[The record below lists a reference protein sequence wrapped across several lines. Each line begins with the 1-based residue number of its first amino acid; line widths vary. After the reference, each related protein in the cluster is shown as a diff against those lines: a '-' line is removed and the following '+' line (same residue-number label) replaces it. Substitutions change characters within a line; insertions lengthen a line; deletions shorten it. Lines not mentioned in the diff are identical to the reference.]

1 MGGCRVEAGSA
12 GVCRGRNFSVVP
24 SRDPISTVYSR
35 SKHLPPIPYIGIYNI
50 IIAVQHSVPGMF
62 TLTIEPLRDLFCRYY
77 KIYEEM
83 LKSKPKKAPRY
94 SSLLDLNIIINGL
107 NGFVLQ
113 NSWNSSLYQVQIEAN
128 VSV

>member
-1 MGGCRVEAGSA
+1 
-12 GVCRGRNFSVVP
+12 
-24 SRDPISTVYSR
+24 
-35 SKHLPPIPYIGIYNI
+35 
-50 IIAVQHSVPGMF
+50 
-62 TLTIEPLRDLFCRYY
+62 
-77 KIYEEM
+77 M

-128 VSV
+128 VSVSSQARRGKRKSKKIIIDTPRFLILLLEKQ